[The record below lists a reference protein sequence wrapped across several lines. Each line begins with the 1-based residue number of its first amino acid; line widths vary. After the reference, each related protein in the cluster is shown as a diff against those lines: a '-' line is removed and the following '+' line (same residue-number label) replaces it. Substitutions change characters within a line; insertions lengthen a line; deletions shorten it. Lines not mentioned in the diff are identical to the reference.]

1 MTVIN
6 QILETM
12 IQNEL
17 GDNQAFVIT
26 HHQAESPHRIDVARD
41 ETVFIHKISIE
52 VSANFWLEFHSA
64 TESRLIEKQVVNPET
79 ITDEIITR
87 HKGSVYFSKSAPFS
101 YELSYV
107 KLKIVK

>member
-1 MTVIN
+1 MAVIN
-6 QILETM
+6 QILEAM

-17 GDNQAFVIT
+17 GDNQAFVIS
-26 HHQAESPHRIDVARD
+26 HHQADSPHRIDVARD
-41 ETVFIHKISIE
+41 ETIFIHKINIE

-79 ITDEIITR
+79 IIDEIITR
-87 HKGSVYFSKSAPFS
+87 HKGSVYFTQSFPFS
-101 YELSYV
+101 YEVNYV